1 MVGCVWGREEER
13 ARQKG
18 QKRPRTSPN
27 RTSGARWGH
36 GGAPGR
42 WRRQKRAKWPRLD
55 GTFSAVVDDSG
66 PEQRRPGAYRPRPR
80 VPHPVSCTGQEKIR
94 KKSSY
99 DSPTILNSYCI
110 WVKESGIASRSGTPL
125 WHASRHSTG
134 ASERPRRSP
143 QTPPSSVDVP
153 VPNASTEHAGAV
165 QRLREGGVWRRQRR
179 DAVSE
184 LTSFSVLPYNKGH
197 ILFLCVPQYST
208 VWDFVRRLWT
218 SPRSH

>member
-1 MVGCVWGREEER
+1 MAEMRKERTKRGKIGPER
-13 ARQKG
+13 AAADLG
-18 QKRPRTSPN
+18 SPP
-27 RTSGARWGH
+27 
-36 GGAPGR
+36 GAPGC
-42 WRRQKRAKWPRLD
+42 RRRRKRAKWPRLD

-66 PEQRRPGAYRPRPR
+66 PEQRRPGACRPRPR

-143 QTPPSSVDVP
+143 ATPPSSVDAP
-153 VPNASTEHAGAV
+153 VPRASADPAGEV
-165 QRLREGGVWRRQRR
+165 RRLREGAGWRIRR
-179 DAVSE
+179 RRGVSE
-184 LTSFSVLPYNKGH
+184 LG
-197 ILFLCVPQYST
+197 
-208 VWDFVRRLWT
+208 R
-218 SPRSH
+218 

>member
-1 MVGCVWGREEER
+1 MVRCVWGREEER

-27 RTSGARWGH
+27 RTSGARWGR

-66 PEQRRPGAYRPRPR
+66 PEQRRPGTCRPRPR
-80 VPHPVSCTGQEKIR
+80 APHPVSRAGQEKIR

-99 DSPTILNSYCI
+99 DSPTILGQYFGR
-110 WVKESGIASRSGTPL
+110 ESGIASRSGTPL

-134 ASERPRRSP
+134 ASDRPRRSP
-143 QTPPSSVDVP
+143 ATPPSSVDAP
-153 VPNASTEHAGAV
+153 VPNASADLAGGV
-165 QRLREGGVWRRQRR
+165 RRPREGGVWCLRRR

-184 LTSFSVLPYNKGH
+184 LTQFSVLPYKKAKVLG
-197 ILFLCVPQYST
+197 
-208 VWDFVRRLWT
+208 
-218 SPRSH
+218 